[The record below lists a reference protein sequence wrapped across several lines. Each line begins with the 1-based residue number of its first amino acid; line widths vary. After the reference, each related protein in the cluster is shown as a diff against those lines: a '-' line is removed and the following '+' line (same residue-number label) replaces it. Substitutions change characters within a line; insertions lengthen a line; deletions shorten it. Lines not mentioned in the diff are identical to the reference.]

1 VPRIAVLSSW
11 APGRKP
17 SASVPTY
24 RLVGRAAAEM
34 HAAAESF
41 VSEWDRPARDLTTEL
56 HEQLALLRPALEQVG
71 RWDAARS
78 LGDRLEDYISS
89 HPLERGI
96 CHNDLTLDNV
106 HVDRDR
112 ITVFDL
118 DSATEFWRAA
128 EPQGVFHWAQLSG
141 GPWWE
146 AWQAGYAEI
155 RTMAEHDLAAVPW
168 FVLLFQFENT
178 AWQLGLTPTSIG
190 PLITLDDLG
199 TLVDWW
205 GGWAY
210 VHCRP

>member
-106 HVDRDR
+106 HVDGDC

-128 EPQGVFHWAQLSG
+128 EPQGVLHWAQLSG

-146 AWQAGYAEI
+146 AWQAGYAEV